1 MGLHRIRKGLSLPIN
16 GEPDQTNI
24 EESRSIRRAAVLG
37 ADYLGMRPTL
47 HVDEGDSVARGQLVF
62 EDKKTPG
69 VRFTA
74 PAAGKIVAINR
85 GEKRVFQSLVIE
97 LSEPERGGRAGD
109 EVSFSTHTGKHPNE
123 LNGDEVKALLL
134 ESGMWTALRARPFS
148 RVANPEARPR
158 SVFVTAVDSHP
169 LAPSVEKVLEGH
181 QADFERGLAAV
192 SKLTDGPVYVC
203 TASNSNLSVPGGGK
217 FQHEEFI
224 GPHPSGTVGLHIH
237 EIDPAGPGRIVWYV
251 GAQDVVAMGKLFE
264 SGKLYVDR
272 VVSLAGPSVERPR
285 LIKTR
290 IGASLDDLLEGE
302 PLAEGENRVVSG
314 SVLHGRKAAGDV
326 LGYLGRY
333 HQQISVLREGRDREF
348 LGWLGP
354 GFNKF
359 SVVRTYISKLL
370 PGKKFDFTTGTN
382 GSNRAIIP
390 IGVYEKVFPFDM
402 VATYLLRSLVMHD
415 VERAEE
421 LGCLELDEEDL
432 GLCSFVCPGKTE
444 YGPHLRQV
452 LTTIE
457 KEG

>member
-1 MGLHRIRKGLSLPIN
+1 MGLHKIKKGLSLPIN

-37 ADYLGMRPTL
+37 ADYIGMRPTL
-47 HVDEGDSVARGQLVF
+47 HVAEGDSVARGQLVF

-74 PAAGKIVAINR
+74 PAAGKITAINR

-109 EVSFSTHTGKHPNE
+109 EVSFSSHTGKHPNE
-123 LNGDEVKALLL
+123 LSGDEVKELLL
-134 ESGMWTALRARPFS
+134 ESGMWTALRARPYS

-158 SVFVTAVDSHP
+158 SIFVTAMDSHP
-169 LAPSVEKVLEGH
+169 LAPSIDKILEGH

-192 SKLTDGPVYVC
+192 AKLTDGTVYVC
-203 TASNSNLSVPGGGK
+203 AAPNSNVPVPGSGN
-217 FQHEEFI
+217 FQREEFT
-224 GPHPSGTVGLHIH
+224 GPHPAGTAGLHIH
-237 EIDPAGPGRIVWYV
+237 LVDPAGSGRIVWYL
-251 GAQDVVAMGKLFE
+251 GTQDVVAIGKLFE
-264 SGKLYVDR
+264 TGKLYVDR

-290 IGASLDDLLEGE
+290 LGASLDDLLEGE
-302 PLAEGENRVVSG
+302 ALAEGENRVVSG
-314 SVLHGRKAAGDV
+314 SVLHGKKAAGDV

-354 GFNKF
+354 GLNRF
-359 SVVRTYISKLL
+359 SVVRTYISKLM
-370 PGKKFDFTTGTN
+370 PGKKFDFTTDTN
-382 GSNRAIIP
+382 GSDRAIVP

-402 VATYLLRSLVMHD
+402 VPTYLLRSLVMHD
-415 VERAEE
+415 VELAEE